1 MTDSTIFALTSSRE
15 RTAST
20 TSGYLMLL
28 LLLLA
33 IAVQV
38 FGIVN
43 LARDNHTALVIAAVV
58 VMPFVILFIAC
69 GFYMLQPNQAAGFV
83 LDAIG
88 GFHSFA
94 IAGGTALNVS
104 GAPTWPVTQ
113 PIARGIAI

>member
-38 FGIVN
+38 FGIAN
-43 LARDNHTALVIAAVV
+43 LVRDNHTALVIAAVV
-58 VMPFVILFIAC
+58 VMPFVILLHRLRLLHAAA
-69 GFYMLQPNQAAGFV
+69 QPG
-83 LDAIG
+83 
-88 GFHSFA
+88 
-94 IAGGTALNVS
+94 
-104 GAPTWPVTQ
+104 
-113 PIARGIAI
+113 RGDHLVRRL